1 MSNPLE
7 KVAELA
13 LKFLKPEAPIHAIK
27 WFGTNEQLVS
37 LLEKL
42 RDTNF
47 LATPV
52 DIPVIIKGHFS
63 DELKESVTLIKWA
76 GTAGQLVYLFELLQ
90 ANSLLSKHLLLQAA
104 IKMHFEDKN
113 GKVYAHLKQIK
124 HDYIDN
130 KTGMPKKADEL
141 KRLVSIVKHQK

>member
-13 LKFLKPEAPIHAIK
+13 LKLFKPEAPVQAIK

-42 RDTNF
+42 RDADF
-47 LATPV
+47 LVTPIE
-52 DIPVIIKGHFS
+52 IPVIIKEHFS

-76 GTAGQLVYLFELLQ
+76 GTAGQLVYLFEQLQ
-90 ANSLLSKHLLLQAA
+90 ANRLLSKDLALQAA
-104 IKMHFEDKN
+104 IKMHFENKN
-113 GKVYAHLKQIK
+113 GKVYANLKQIK
-124 HDYIDN
+124 QDYLDS
-130 KTGMPKKADEL
+130 KTGLPKKADEL